1 MKERNYPKFTK
12 DQRSTF
18 PYWFWHWLAF
28 NDVARE
34 WGVWQFHHLF
44 HDIEKPWLRLIFP
57 YKTVQKWHRTHN
69 SHHLEYRH
77 PEHRNWLDMIIDWEA
92 SGRTK
97 YACPR
102 HAIEEAN
109 YKLDNGEMCYDDY
122 QMFISVWG
130 RLMRERHEKQ
140 RLEKQ
145 GK

>member
-1 MKERNYPKFTK
+1 MRTYKKFTK

-34 WGVWQFHHLF
+34 WGVWQFHHIF
-44 HDIEKPWLRLIFP
+44 HDMEKPWLRLIFP
-57 YKTVQKWHRTHN
+57 YKTVQKLHRTHN
-69 SHHLEYRH
+69 KHHLEYHH

-97 YACPR
+97 KACPR
-102 HAIEEAN
+102 NAIEEAN
-109 YKLDNGEMCYDDY
+109 FKFDNGEMSYKDY
-122 QMFISVWG
+122 QIFISVWG
-130 RLMRERHEKQ
+130 GLMRERHEKQ

>member
-1 MKERNYPKFTK
+1 MKERNYRKFTK
-12 DQRSTF
+12 EQRSTF

-57 YKTVQKWHRTHN
+57 YKTVQKWHRAHN
-69 SHHLEYRH
+69 KHHLEYRH
-77 PEHRNWLDMIIDWEA
+77 PEHRNWLDMVIDWEA

-97 YACPR
+97 YACPYN
-102 HAIEEAN
+102 AIQEAN
-109 YKLDNGEMCYDDY
+109 IKLESGEMRYDDY

-130 RLMRERHEKQ
+130 RLMRDRHEKQ

>member
-1 MKERNYPKFTK
+1 MKERNYRKFTK
-12 DQRSTF
+12 EQRSTF

-69 SHHLEYRH
+69 KHHLEYRH
-77 PEHRNWLDMIIDWEA
+77 PEHRNWLDMVIDWEA

-97 YACPR
+97 YACPYN
-102 HAIEEAN
+102 AIQEAN
-109 YKLDNGEMCYDDY
+109 IKFESGEMRYDDY